1 MKWADLAQVVVGAGV
16 GGGLRYA
23 LGGLIAGRW
32 GASFP
37 WHTLVINVVGAFL
50 LGVLMALSVERGIG
64 NPSLRLLIGVGVLG
78 GFTTFSTLSYES
90 LALLERGL
98 WAQGTAN
105 MFGSGVVGLV
115 AAYAGLVLGR
125 AI

>member
-1 MKWADLAQVVVGAGV
+1 MKWAELAQVVVGAGV

-23 LGGLIAGRW
+23 LGGVIAGRW
-32 GASFP
+32 GTSFP
-37 WHTLVINVVGAFL
+37 WHTLVINIAGAFL
-50 LGVLMALSVERGIG
+50 LGVLMAVNLERGVG
-64 NPSLRLLIGVGVLG
+64 SPSLRLLLGVGVLG

-98 WAQGTAN
+98 WAQGVTN
-105 MFGSGVVGLV
+105 MFGSGVVGLA
-115 AAYAGLVLGR
+115 AAYAGLVVGR